1 MNLYISKDGTLH
13 TVSSEAAE
21 KVTRRLGATD
31 KRRASNV
38 VPANWLKRAVFR
50 LLRATFTAGDPL
62 DTAVVNWTRT
72 FRGGW
77 QVRFAET
84 PDRVE
89 FQHASRHV
97 CIKWEIDQLEAKFA
111 AQ

>member
-1 MNLYISKDGTLH
+1 MNLYIDRTGTLRA
-13 TVSSEAAE
+13 VSSEAAE

-38 VPANWLKRAVFR
+38 VPANWFKRAVFR

-62 DTAVVNWTRT
+62 DLAIIAHTRT
-72 FRGGW
+72 WRGPW

-84 PDRVE
+84 PGKVE